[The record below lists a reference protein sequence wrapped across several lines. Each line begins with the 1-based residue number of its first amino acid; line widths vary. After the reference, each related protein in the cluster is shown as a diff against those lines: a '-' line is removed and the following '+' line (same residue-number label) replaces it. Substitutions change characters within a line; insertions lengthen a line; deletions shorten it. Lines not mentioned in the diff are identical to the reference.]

1 MFAAGLADADVTL
14 LDYGKL
20 GDDYIFA
27 VLHDVFYDEAG
38 DILEKTE
45 WVLLWL
51 SRECSLYILVRGLD
65 NLEGVKK
72 ILKLPKGIVRKV
84 SNPQTSKKVVQKSLT
99 INRFSPGS
107 MPRPGKF
114 VWLD

>member
-27 VLHDVFYDEAG
+27 LLHDVFYDEAG

-45 WVLLWL
+45 
-51 SRECSLYILVRGLD
+51 
-65 NLEGVKK
+65 
-72 ILKLPKGIVRKV
+72 
-84 SNPQTSKKVVQKSLT
+84 
-99 INRFSPGS
+99 
-107 MPRPGKF
+107 
-114 VWLD
+114 